1 MEIAAGSTNKRS
13 AVTMHDVAAHVG
25 VSIATVSR
33 ALSGNRPMSQEL
45 RDQVLAAADTLGYR
59 VNLLGRAL
67 RLRRTFS
74 LGLVVPD
81 LENPF
86 FSALAQQV
94 SRSFSKSNI
103 DVFIYSA
110 DNDIKLEHR
119 AIQSF
124 LGRQVDGLVLIP
136 CHEIDSQENVL
147 LADSSVITIQF
158 DRLVRSQQ
166 TRYVGCDNRHGMKL
180 VVEHLHRDVDLNR
193 QPPIFVGAGPTSSS
207 AHERLDA
214 FARSLP
220 NAKRLL
226 GSFSF
231 EWGQQAASDL
241 IDQGVTAGSIVT
253 AADVIALGVIAG
265 IQARGYRIPEDFR
278 VIGFDDI
285 GVSFLAHPALTSV
298 RQPVNQMTNTIVE
311 IVLGD
316 IAGQGVAP
324 RNARRVF
331 KPDLMIRES
340 SPSRPL

>member
-1 MEIAAGSTNKRS
+1 MAGPANKRS
-13 AVTMHDVAAHVG
+13 AVTIHDVAAHVG

-33 ALSGNRPMSQEL
+33 ALNGNRPMSKDL

-110 DNDIKLEHR
+110 DNDIELEKR

-136 CHEIDSQENVL
+136 CHEFDSKENVL
-147 LADSSVITIQF
+147 LADSSVITVQF
-158 DRLVRSQQ
+158 DRLVRSLQ

-180 VVEHLHRDVDLNR
+180 VVEHLHKDVDLRR

-220 NAKRLL
+220 EAKRLL

-231 EWGQQAASDL
+231 EWGQRAAYEL
-241 IDQGVTAGSIVT
+241 IDQGVTAGSIVA

-265 IQARGYRIPEDFR
+265 VQARGYRVPEDFR

-285 GVSFLAHPALTSV
+285 GVAFLAHPLLTSV
-298 RQPVNQMTNTIVE
+298 RQPIEQMTTTIVE
-311 IVLGD
+311 TVLGNL
-316 IAGQGVAP
+316 AGDTTVAHS
-324 RNARRVF
+324 ARKLF

-340 SPSRPL
+340 SPSRAL